1 MVRRHRSVG
10 RLAVGSAAAGLAL
23 AAGLVALS
31 GPWDGGQRAAER
43 DQATAADLARGQLP
57 AERLAGTVPAAPAV
71 LSPLDGSAAAL
82 SPQVLTRTLT
92 PLLEADALG
101 DAATASVVD
110 VTSGTVLFERGVTK
124 GRAPASTVKVVTA
137 VAALDALGPDHRLT
151 TRTVLEEEAGRV
163 HLVGGG
169 DTTLT
174 ASDLQGLADRTARA
188 LADEGVESVRVAY
201 DVSAYATETHPIG
214 VNDNIAPISPL
225 QVNAGRL
232 DDSTHGPAERS
243 TDPAGD
249 AAQAFAERL
258 ARAGVQVEGRAGERT
273 APDSAEELAEHRSA
287 PVASLVERMLTDSD
301 NDLAEALA
309 RATALASDQPGTA
322 RGVSRALTE
331 RAGALGASLD
341 SVRIVDASGLDRDGR
356 VTAGLLTAMLATAAD
371 PARPELRSA
380 LTGLPVAGFTGT
392 LSNRYADGEGA
403 GGAGVV
409 RAKTG
414 TLTGVNTLAG
424 TATTAEGRVL
434 AFAFMA
440 ADTRDAQAA
449 QEALDTAA
457 SALAAASA
465 G

>member
-10 RLAVGSAAAGLAL
+10 RLAVGAGAAGLAL
-23 AAGLVALS
+23 AAGLVALT

-43 DQATAADLARGQLP
+43 DQAEAAELERGQLT
-57 AERLAGTVPAAPAV
+57 AERLAGGTPAAPAV
-71 LSPLDGSAAAL
+71 LSPLDGSAAAP
-82 SPQVLTRTLT
+82 SAEVLTRVLT
-92 PLLEADALG
+92 PLLEADDLG
-101 DAATASVVD
+101 EEATGSVID
-110 VTSGTVLFERGVTK
+110 VSSGAVLFERGVTSA
-124 GRAPASTVKVVTA
+124 RAPASTVKVVTA
-137 VAALDALGPDHRLT
+137 AAALDALGPHHQLT
-151 TRTVLEEEAGRV
+151 TRTVVDADAGRV
-163 HLVGGG
+163 FLVGGG

-188 LADEGVESVRVAY
+188 LAGRDLDSVTVAY
-201 DVSAYATETHPIG
+201 DVSAYAAETHPIG
-214 VNDNIAPISPL
+214 VNTNIAPITPL

-243 TDPAGD
+243 TDPAKD
-249 AAQAFAERL
+249 AARTFAERL
-258 ARAGVQVEGRAGERT
+258 VTAGIDVEGRIGEAT
-273 APDSAEELAEHRSA
+273 APEEAAHLAEHRSA

-309 RATALASDQPGTA
+309 RVTAVASDEPGTA
-322 RGVSRALTE
+322 GGVARALTG
-331 RAGALGASLD
+331 RAEALGAPLE
-341 SVRIVDASGLDRDGR
+341 SVRIADASGLDRESR
-356 VTAGLLTAMLATAAD
+356 VTAGLLTAVLAAAAD
-371 PARPELRSA
+371 PERPELRPA

-392 LSNRYADGEGA
+392 LTNRYDEGNGA

-424 TATTAEGRVL
+424 TATTADGRVL

-440 ADTRDAQAA
+440 ADTRDAAAA

-457 SALAAASA
+457 SALASLSVA
-465 G
+465 